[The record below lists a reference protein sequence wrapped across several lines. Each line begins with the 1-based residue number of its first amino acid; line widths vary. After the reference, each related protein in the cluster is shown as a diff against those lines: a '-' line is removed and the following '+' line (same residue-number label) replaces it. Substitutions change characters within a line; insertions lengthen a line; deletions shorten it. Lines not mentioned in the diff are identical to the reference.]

1 VHTIEYV
8 GYQFPGVSITRL
20 IRIVGPTGG
29 FLFSPIL
36 HHNSESVEQLFV
48 KDLERRL
55 AGSGPG
61 WAPPQIEGA
70 RFRRILAFAGLFLA
84 ATLSSN
90 QAAGQFTPTEKEDS
104 MHGTVV
110 NSVTHTPIP
119 RALVSSPDNRFA
131 TMTDDEGHF
140 EFTFPRA
147 SAVGDNE
154 PENNANHPV
163 ALLARKP
170 GFVRDSEFTAQ
181 DMSAKELTIALVP
194 EALIVGKV
202 SLPTA
207 EPPDNIF
214 LQIYR
219 RQVVDGAARW
229 VPAGGT
235 QSRSDGEFRFADLPA
250 GTYKVLTRELLDRD
264 PLTFNPQGQLY
275 GYPPAYSQ
283 NAPDFSS
290 AGTIQVSAGMTG
302 LANLTLV
309 KQPYYRIHIPV
320 ANALPDTGLNV
331 SVNPAGRQGPGF
343 SLGYNNRDQA
353 IEGMLPNGTYMIEA
367 SSFGQSAATGL
378 LTFTVNGAAV
388 QGPPLVLM
396 PNSSVKVDVKEEFTS
411 TDNTGSVT
419 LRVNRRVMTPRGPR
433 RYLNINL
440 EPADDSERGGVGG
453 LRNPTGPEDESLVI
467 ENVQPGHYWVRV
479 NSSRGFAASVRSGN
493 IDLQHQ
499 PLVVAAGGSASP
511 IEITMRDDTAGLDG
525 TVEGITPTATAA
537 LNASAETDGSASL
550 SRPQAVPA
558 APARVYCV
566 PLADSSGQF
575 TEVWVSPD
583 GSFSSPPL
591 PPGAYRLLAFDR
603 PQPELEYRNP
613 EVMQSY
619 EAKGPVVRLISGQ
632 TEHVRLQLISTSE

>member
-1 VHTIEYV
+1 M
-8 GYQFPGVSITRL
+8 
-20 IRIVGPTGG
+20 
-29 FLFSPIL
+29 
-36 HHNSESVEQLFV
+36 
-48 KDLERRL
+48 KDLERRR
-55 AGSGPG
+55 AGSGPTWLRPRIG
-61 WAPPQIEGA
+61 RA
-70 RFRRILAFAGLFLA
+70 RFPRILAFAGLFLA
-84 ATLSSN
+84 TTVSGDQAT
-90 QAAGQFTPTEKEDS
+90 GQLTPTEKGDS
-104 MHGTVV
+104 IHGTVV
-110 NSVTHTPIP
+110 NSVTHAPIP

-131 TMTDDEGHF
+131 TMTDDEGRF
-140 EFTFPRA
+140 EFTFPETA
-147 SAVGDNE
+147 AGADDQPNL
-154 PENNANHPV
+154 NANRPV

-170 GFVRDSEFTAQ
+170 GFVRNAEFSAQ
-181 DMSAKELTIALVP
+181 DLAAKEVSIELIP

-202 SLPTA
+202 TLPTA

-219 RQVVDGAARW
+219 RQVVAGAARW

-309 KQPYYRIHIPV
+309 KQPYYRIHTPV
-320 ANALPDTGLNV
+320 ANALPDIGLNV
-331 SVNPAGRQGPGF
+331 NVNAAGRRGPGF

-353 IEGMLPNGTYMIEA
+353 IEGMLPNGTYTIEA

-467 ENVQPGHYWVRV
+467 ENVQPGRYWVRV
-479 NSSRGFAASVRSGN
+479 NSSRGYAASVRSGN

-499 PLVVAAGGSASP
+499 PLVVAAGGSTSP
-511 IEITMRDDTAGLDG
+511 IEITMRDDTGEIDG
-525 TVEGITPTATAA
+525 MVEGVATSTSGAA
-537 LNASAETDGSASL
+537 SIRVEMVGSGVSYMASS
-550 SRPQAVPA
+550 
-558 APARVYCV
+558 ARVYCV

-591 PPGAYRLLAFDR
+591 PPGAYRVLAFDR
-603 PQPELEYRNP
+603 PQSELEYRNP

-619 EAKGPVVRLISGQ
+619 EARGPVVRLVSGQ

>member
-1 VHTIEYV
+1 M
-8 GYQFPGVSITRL
+8 
-20 IRIVGPTGG
+20 G
-29 FLFSPIL
+29 FLFFPIL
-36 HHNSESVEQLFV
+36 HHNTGSVEQLFV
-48 KDLERRL
+48 KDLERRR
-55 AGSGPG
+55 AGFGPTWLRPRIG
-61 WAPPQIEGA
+61 RA
-70 RFRRILAFAGLFLA
+70 RFPRILAFAGLFLA
-84 ATLSSN
+84 TTLSGD
-90 QAAGQFTPTEKEDS
+90 QAAGQLTPTEKGDS
-104 MHGTVV
+104 IHGTVV
-110 NSVTHTPIP
+110 NSVTQAPIP

-131 TMTDDEGHF
+131 TMTDDEGRF
-140 EFTFPRA
+140 EFTFP
-147 SAVGDNE
+147 E
-154 PENNANHPV
+154 PAAGADDQPNSNPNRPV
-163 ALLARKP
+163 ALFARKP
-170 GFVRDSEFTAQ
+170 GFVRNAEFSAQ
-181 DMSAKELTIALVP
+181 DLAAKEVTIDLIP

-202 SLPTA
+202 TLPSS
-207 EPPDNIF
+207 EPPDSIF

-219 RQVVDGAARW
+219 RQVVDGATRW
-229 VPAGGT
+229 VPAGGA

-331 SVNPAGRQGPGF
+331 NVNPAGRQGPGF

-353 IEGMLPNGTYMIEA
+353 IEGMLPNGTYTIEA
-367 SSFGQSAATGL
+367 STFGQSAATGL
-378 LTFTVNGAAV
+378 LTITVHGAPV
-388 QGPPLVLM
+388 QGPPMALL

-419 LRVNRRVMTPRGPR
+419 LRVNRRGITRRGPR

-440 EPADDSERGGVGG
+440 EPADASERGGVGG
-453 LRNPTGPEDESLVI
+453 LHNPTGPGDESLVI
-467 ENVQPGHYWVRV
+467 ENVQPGRYWVRV
-479 NSSRGFAASVRSGN
+479 NSSRGYAASVRSGN
-493 IDLQHQ
+493 IDLQHE
-499 PLVVAAGGSASP
+499 PLVVASGGPTSP
-511 IEITMRDDTAGLDG
+511 IEITMRDDMAGLDG

-591 PPGAYRLLAFDR
+591 PPGAYRVLAFDR

-613 EVMQSY
+613 EAMQSY
-619 EAKGPVVRLISGQ
+619 EAKGPVVRLVSGQ

>member
-1 VHTIEYV
+1 M
-8 GYQFPGVSITRL
+8 
-20 IRIVGPTGG
+20 G
-29 FLFSPIL
+29 FLFFPIL
-36 HHNSESVEQLFV
+36 HHNTGSVEQLFV
-48 KDLERRL
+48 KDLERRR
-55 AGSGPG
+55 AGSGPTWLRPRIG
-61 WAPPQIEGA
+61 RA
-70 RFRRILAFAGLFLA
+70 RFPRILAFAGLFLA
-84 ATLSSN
+84 TTVSGDQAT
-90 QAAGQFTPTEKEDS
+90 GQLTPTEKGDS
-104 MHGTVV
+104 IHGTVV
-110 NSVTHTPIP
+110 NSVTHAPIP

-131 TMTDDEGHF
+131 TMTDDEGRF
-140 EFTFPRA
+140 EFTFPETA
-147 SAVGDNE
+147 AGADDQPNL
-154 PENNANHPV
+154 NANRPV

-170 GFVRDSEFTAQ
+170 GFVRNAEFSAQ
-181 DMSAKELTIALVP
+181 DLAAKEVSIELIP

-202 SLPTA
+202 TLPTA

-219 RQVVDGAARW
+219 RQVVAGAARW

-309 KQPYYRIHIPV
+309 KQPYYRIHTPV
-320 ANALPDTGLNV
+320 ANALPDIGLNV
-331 SVNPAGRQGPGF
+331 NVNAAGRRGPGF

-353 IEGMLPNGTYMIEA
+353 IEGMLPNGTYTIEA

-467 ENVQPGHYWVRV
+467 ENVQPGRYWVRV
-479 NSSRGFAASVRSGN
+479 NSSRGYAASVRSGN

-499 PLVVAAGGSASP
+499 PLVVAAGGSTSP
-511 IEITMRDDTAGLDG
+511 IEITMRDDTGEIDG
-525 TVEGITPTATAA
+525 MVEGVATSTSGAA
-537 LNASAETDGSASL
+537 SIRVEMVGSGVSYMASS
-550 SRPQAVPA
+550 
-558 APARVYCV
+558 ARVYCV

-591 PPGAYRLLAFDR
+591 PPGAYRVLAFDR
-603 PQPELEYRNP
+603 PQSELEYRNP

-619 EAKGPVVRLISGQ
+619 EARGPVVRLVSGQ

>member
-1 VHTIEYV
+1 M
-8 GYQFPGVSITRL
+8 
-20 IRIVGPTGG
+20 
-29 FLFSPIL
+29 
-36 HHNSESVEQLFV
+36 
-48 KDLERRL
+48 
-55 AGSGPG
+55 
-61 WAPPQIEGA
+61 
-70 RFRRILAFAGLFLA
+70 LAFAGLFLA
-84 ATLSSN
+84 TTLSGD
-90 QAAGQFTPTEKEDS
+90 QAAGQLTPTEKGDS
-104 MHGTVV
+104 IHGTVV
-110 NSVTHTPIP
+110 NSVTHAPIP

-131 TMTDDEGHF
+131 TMTDDEGRF
-140 EFTFPRA
+140 EFTFP
-147 SAVGDNE
+147 E
-154 PENNANHPV
+154 PAAGADDQPNLNPNRPV

-170 GFVRDSEFTAQ
+170 GFVRNAEFSAQ
-181 DMSAKELTIALVP
+181 DLAAKEVSIELIP

-202 SLPTA
+202 TLPSS
-207 EPPDNIF
+207 EPPDSIF

-331 SVNPAGRQGPGF
+331 NVNAAGRRGPGF

-353 IEGMLPNGTYMIEA
+353 IEGMLPNGTYTIEA

-440 EPADDSERGGVGG
+440 EPADDSERGRVGG

-467 ENVQPGHYWVRV
+467 ENVQPGRYWVRV
-479 NSSRGFAASVRSGN
+479 NSSRGYAASVRSRN

-499 PLVVAAGGSASP
+499 PLVVAAGGSTSP
-511 IEITMRDDTAGLDG
+511 IEITMRDDTGEIDG
-525 TVEGITPTATAA
+525 MVEGVATSTSGV
-537 LNASAETDGSASL
+537 ASIRVEMVGSGVSYMAS
-550 SRPQAVPA
+550 S
-558 APARVYCV
+558 ARVYCV

-591 PPGAYRLLAFDR
+591 PPGAYRVLAFDR
-603 PQPELEYRNP
+603 PQSELEYRNP
-613 EVMQSY
+613 EVMESY
-619 EAKGPVVRLISGQ
+619 EARGPVVRLVSGQ

>member
-1 VHTIEYV
+1 M
-8 GYQFPGVSITRL
+8 
-20 IRIVGPTGG
+20 
-29 FLFSPIL
+29 
-36 HHNSESVEQLFV
+36 
-48 KDLERRL
+48 KDLERRR
-55 AGSGPG
+55 AGSGPTWLRPRIG
-61 WAPPQIEGA
+61 RA
-70 RFRRILAFAGLFLA
+70 RFPRILAFAGLFLA
-84 ATLSSN
+84 TTVSGDQAT
-90 QAAGQFTPTEKEDS
+90 GQLTPTEKGDS
-104 MHGTVV
+104 IHGTVV
-110 NSVTHTPIP
+110 NSVTHAPIP

-131 TMTDDEGHF
+131 TMTDDEGRF
-140 EFTFPRA
+140 EFTFPETA
-147 SAVGDNE
+147 AGADDQPNL
-154 PENNANHPV
+154 NANRPV

-170 GFVRDSEFTAQ
+170 GFVRNAEFSAQ
-181 DMSAKELTIALVP
+181 DLAAKEVSIELIP

-202 SLPTA
+202 TLPTA

-219 RQVVDGAARW
+219 RQVVAGAARW

-331 SVNPAGRQGPGF
+331 NVNAAGRQGPGF

-353 IEGMLPNGTYMIEA
+353 IEGMLPNGTYTIEA

-467 ENVQPGHYWVRV
+467 ENVQPGRYWVRV
-479 NSSRGFAASVRSGN
+479 NSSRGYAASVRSGN

-499 PLVVAAGGSASP
+499 PLVVAAGGSTSP
-511 IEITMRDDTAGLDG
+511 IEITMRDDTGEIDG
-525 TVEGITPTATAA
+525 MVEGVATSTSGAA
-537 LNASAETDGSASL
+537 SIRVEMVGSGVSYMASS
-550 SRPQAVPA
+550 
-558 APARVYCV
+558 ARVYCV

-591 PPGAYRLLAFDR
+591 PPGAYRVLAFDR
-603 PQPELEYRNP
+603 PQSELEYRNP

-619 EAKGPVVRLISGQ
+619 EARGPVVRLVSGQ

>member
-1 VHTIEYV
+1 
-8 GYQFPGVSITRL
+8 
-20 IRIVGPTGG
+20 
-29 FLFSPIL
+29 
-36 HHNSESVEQLFV
+36 V
-48 KDLERRL
+48 KDLERRR
-55 AGSGPG
+55 AGSGPTWLRPRIG
-61 WAPPQIEGA
+61 RA
-70 RFRRILAFAGLFLA
+70 RFPRILAFAALFLA
-84 ATLSSN
+84 TTLSGD
-90 QAAGQFTPTEKEDS
+90 QAAGQLTPTEKGDS
-104 MHGTVV
+104 IHGTVV
-110 NSVTHTPIP
+110 NSVTHAPIP

-131 TMTDDEGHF
+131 TMTDDEGRF
-140 EFTFPRA
+140 EFTFP
-147 SAVGDNE
+147 E
-154 PENNANHPV
+154 PAAGADDQPNLNPNRPV

-170 GFVRDSEFTAQ
+170 GFVRNAEFSAQ
-181 DMSAKELTIALVP
+181 DLAAKEVTIDLIP

-202 SLPTA
+202 TLPTS
-207 EPPDNIF
+207 EPPDSIF

-331 SVNPAGRQGPGF
+331 NVNAAGRRGPGF
-343 SLGYNNRDQA
+343 SLGYNNRDQT
-353 IEGMLPNGTYMIEA
+353 IEGMLPNGTYTIEA

-388 QGPPLVLM
+388 QGPRLVLM

-467 ENVQPGHYWVRV
+467 ENVQPGRYWVRV
-479 NSSRGFAASVRSGN
+479 NSSRGYAASVRSGN

-499 PLVVAAGGSASP
+499 PLVVASGGSMSP
-511 IEITMRDDTAGLDG
+511 IEITMRDDTAEIDG
-525 TVEGITPTATAA
+525 TVEGVPTSTSGAA
-537 LNASAETDGSASL
+537 SIRVEMVGSGVSYMASPT
-550 SRPQAVPA
+550 RI
-558 APARVYCV
+558 YCI
-566 PLADSSGQF
+566 PLADSGGQF

-591 PPGAYRLLAFDR
+591 PPGAYRVLAFDH

-613 EVMQSY
+613 EAMQAY
-619 EAKGPVVRLISGQ
+619 EAKGPVVRLVSGQ